1 MELGCQQVDF
11 LKLGHSLSECT
22 EFIGRHYLLIQL
34 ITVKGFR
41 HFTIK
46 KNCSSQAPR
55 TCFRSI
61 EQRVKLRLLLR
72 LTRSLRTFTPWN
84 SKDITNIEYGFAAD
98 FYFVFP
104 T

>member
-11 LKLGHSLSECT
+11 FKLGHSLSERT

-46 KNCSSQAPR
+46 KLPLSGASH
-55 TCFRSI
+55 
-61 EQRVKLRLLLR
+61 L
-72 LTRSLRTFTPWN
+72 
-84 SKDITNIEYGFAAD
+84 
-98 FYFVFP
+98 FP
-104 T
+104 LD

>member
-11 LKLGHSLSECT
+11 FKLGHSLSECT

-46 KNCSSQAPR
+46 K
-55 TCFRSI
+55 
-61 EQRVKLRLLLR
+61 KLLFSGASHL
-72 LTRSLRTFTPWN
+72 
-84 SKDITNIEYGFAAD
+84 
-98 FYFVFP
+98 FP
-104 T
+104 LD

>member
-46 KNCSSQAPR
+46 KKTA
-55 TCFRSI
+55 
-61 EQRVKLRLLLR
+61 LLR
-72 LTRSLRTFTPWN
+72 RLALVSARLN
-84 SKDITNIEYGFAAD
+84 SA
-98 FYFVFP
+98 
-104 T
+104 